1 MEFGDDFWFE
11 CFWLA
16 LSMSRSSSVVAKSA
30 KISKPFSVYLPLRL
44 DFSVSAMMS
53 DASILPKEMRNDWIL
68 VRMGSL

>member
-1 MEFGDDFWFE
+1 MYP
-11 CFWLA
+11 
-16 LSMSRSSSVVAKSA
+16 SSSVGAKSA
-30 KISKPFSVYLPLRL
+30 KISNPFSVYLPLRL